1 MLVHETT
8 IQTTYYFVL
17 QGDCETLLKK
27 IDEVRLLESRKSARL
42 INSDTDFSKL
52 ADLNISQS
60 NVTAEARKAISKAI
74 EVPQHRSDYVQISGY
89 VIYRIILPTISI
101 LRNFSKVDIGLSF
114 VQFCKLFWVKDYKI
128 FLS

>member
-1 MLVHETT
+1 MAYNIFLPFT
-8 IQTTYYFVL
+8 L

-74 EVPQHRSDYVQISGY
+74 EVPQHRSDYVQISG
-89 VIYRIILPTISI
+89 
-101 LRNFSKVDIGLSF
+101 
-114 VQFCKLFWVKDYKI
+114 
-128 FLS
+128 

>member
-1 MLVHETT
+1 MVSLLILLVNQGSTVHETT

-27 IDEVRLLESRKSARL
+27 IEEVRLLESRKSARL

-60 NVTAEARKAISKAI
+60 NVTAAEQARKAISKAI
-74 EVPQHRSDYVQISGY
+74 EVPQRSDYVQIAG
-89 VIYRIILPTISI
+89 
-101 LRNFSKVDIGLSF
+101 
-114 VQFCKLFWVKDYKI
+114 
-128 FLS
+128 

>member
-1 MLVHETT
+1 MLYIFSFLYRVIVKHYKKRLTKFLSLYSEIKIALNIRNFTT
-8 IQTTYYFVL
+8 CNKQFFSFSFL

-74 EVPQHRSDYVQISGY
+74 EVPQHRSDYVQISG
-89 VIYRIILPTISI
+89 
-101 LRNFSKVDIGLSF
+101 
-114 VQFCKLFWVKDYKI
+114 
-128 FLS
+128 